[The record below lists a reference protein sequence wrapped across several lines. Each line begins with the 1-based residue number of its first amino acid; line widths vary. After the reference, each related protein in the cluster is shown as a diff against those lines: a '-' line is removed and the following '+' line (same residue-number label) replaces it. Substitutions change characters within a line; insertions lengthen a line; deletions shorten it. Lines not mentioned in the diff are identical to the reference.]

1 MAARPKWLLL
11 MHQLPARPTNV
22 RVKTWRR
29 LQDVGAVAVK
39 NSVYALPNSRQ
50 SREDFEW
57 IKGEIEA
64 MKGQASVFV
73 ADAVDGRS
81 SEELVAT
88 FRRNTGKEYE
98 ALAEDAE
105 KLRRSVSAKT
115 RRPSRARI
123 VRDLKAFR
131 ERAAEIARRDF
142 FAVGSGDLPSTLDE
156 VEKLLE
162 GGPRA
167 KSEPAA
173 PPLKRRDFRRRLWV
187 TRPRPGIDRM
197 GSAWLIRRFIDPE
210 ARFAFADRAGS
221 SPDSVPFDMY
231 GVPFGHQGRLCTM
244 EVLMERFAVDDP
256 AVEAIARIVHQV
268 DLKDQRHV
276 TAEAP
281 ALERLVNG
289 LLVVCPR
296 DPELLEHGMLLF
308 EALYRS
314 FGNER

>member
-1 MAARPKWLLL
+1 MAPRPKWLLL

-73 ADAVDGRS
+73 ADAVDDRS
-81 SEELVAT
+81 EEELVAT
-88 FRRNTGKEYE
+88 FRRNAGKEYE
-98 ALAEDAE
+98 SLAEEAE
-105 KLRRSVSAKT
+105 KLRRSASART

-123 VRDLKAFR
+123 VRELKALR

-142 FAVGSGDLPSTLDE
+142 FSVGSGALPSTLDE

-162 GGPRA
+162 GSSRPKRERA
-167 KSEPAA
+167 A
-173 PPLKRRDFRRRLWV
+173 PLKRRDFRRRLWV

-210 ARFAFADRAGS
+210 ARFAFAERAS
-221 SPDSVPFDMY
+221 VAPDSVPFDMY
-231 GVPFGHQGRLCTM
+231 GAPFGHQGRLCTM

-268 DLKDQRHV
+268 DLKDQRYV

-281 ALERLVNG
+281 ALERLVDG
-289 LLVVCPR
+289 LLVVCPK
-296 DPELLEHGMLLF
+296 DPEVLEQGMLLF

-314 FGNER
+314 FGKKR